1 MLVYH
6 TNEFPMKY
14 ILSLVVG
21 LLYGG
26 WPILA
31 SKSGAKPFWISLSI
45 SLMTV
50 VTILVMGNKNV
61 MTNIPSGKML
71 WVLVIAGL
79 MNGVATWYY
88 GRLVGTPGW
97 NVSTLVSISMM
108 ALVLTSTIGG
118 IVFDHQPATTSKL
131 IGITLALPAIWLM
144 SR

>member
-1 MLVYH
+1 MQYVLA
-6 TNEFPMKY
+6 
-14 ILSLVVG
+14 LVVG

-31 SKSGAKPFWISLSI
+31 NKSGGKPFWIGLSI

-61 MTNIPSGKML
+61 LIDVPKGKVLWML
-71 WVLVIAGL
+71 ALAGL

-97 NVSTLVSISMM
+97 SVSTLIAMSMM
-108 ALVLTSTIGG
+108 TL
-118 IVFDHQPATTSKL
+118 IVTTTVCGFIFEHQP
-131 IGITLALPAIWLM
+131 ITAAKILGLALALPAIWLM